1 MFFCYVVNFKKLPAL
16 ILIISHSLSDFIYAQ
31 NEKITVKQDSLITKL
46 MFVKKKIDS
55 ESYESKYFTIQ
66 LYYGNL
72 KEAENILKDFKEKFP
87 NWEANLSFETPNY
100 KVQIGY
106 FKDYYFGMSKLKQ
119 IKNIYS
125 SAFLL
130 EMKN

>member
-1 MFFCYVVNFKKLPAL
+1 MVNFKKLPAL
-16 ILIISHSLSDFIYAQ
+16 ILIISHSLSGFIYAQ

-87 NWEANLSFETPNY
+87 NWKANLSFETPNY
-100 KVQIGY
+100 KVQTGY
-106 FKDYYFGMSKLKQ
+106 FKNYYFGMSKLKQ

>member
-16 ILIISHSLSDFIYAQ
+16 ILIISHSLSSFIYAQ

-46 MFVKKKIDS
+46 MSVKKKIDS

-72 KEAENILKDFKEKFP
+72 REAENILKRF
-87 NWEANLSFETPNY
+87 
-100 KVQIGY
+100 
-106 FKDYYFGMSKLKQ
+106 
-119 IKNIYS
+119 
-125 SAFLL
+125 
-130 EMKN
+130 

>member
-1 MFFCYVVNFKKLPAL
+1 M
-16 ILIISHSLSDFIYAQ
+16 S
-31 NEKITVKQDSLITKL
+31 
-46 MFVKKKIDS
+46 VKKKIDS
-55 ESYESKYFTIQ
+55 ESYESNYFTIQ

-100 KVQIGY
+100 KVQVGNY
-106 FKDYYFGMSKLKQ
+106 KDYYFGMSKLKE
-119 IKNIYS
+119 IKGNYP

-130 EMKN
+130 EIKD

>member
-1 MFFCYVVNFKKLPAL
+1 MFFCYVIDFKMLPVL
-16 ILIISHSLSDFIYAQ
+16 ILIISFPLSSFIYAQ
-31 NEKITVKQDSLITKL
+31 NEKIIVKQDSLISKL
-46 MFVKKKIDS
+46 MSVKKKIDKD
-55 ESYESKYFTIQ
+55 SYESKYFTIQ

-72 KEAENILKDFKEKFP
+72 KEAENILKNFKEKFP
-87 NWEANLSFETPNY
+87 SWEANLSFETPNY

-119 IKNIYS
+119 IKNIYT